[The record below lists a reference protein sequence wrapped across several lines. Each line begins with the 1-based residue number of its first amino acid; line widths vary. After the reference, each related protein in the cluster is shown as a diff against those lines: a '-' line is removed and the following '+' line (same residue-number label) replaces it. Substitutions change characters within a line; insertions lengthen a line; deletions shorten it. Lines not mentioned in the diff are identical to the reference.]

1 MMITYTVKVNDSG
14 TVRWYNEDGLLH
26 RLDGPAVEYADG
38 SKEWWVNGKLHR
50 LDGPAVESSDGFK
63 SWWLNGKLHRL
74 DGPAVEWANGY
85 KSWYQNGNLH
95 RLDGPAVCGSHGGKQ
110 WYIGGVKYTE
120 EKFLAKIEIMNC
132 PCKGKKVI
140 VDGVEYTLI

>member
-26 RLDGPAVEYADG
+26 RLDGPAVE
-38 SKEWWVNGKLHR
+38 R
-50 LDGPAVESSDGFK
+50 
-63 SWWLNGKLHRL
+63 
-74 DGPAVEWANGY
+74 ANGH

-110 WYIGGVKYTE
+110 WYIGGVEYTE

>member
-14 TVRWYNEDGLLH
+14 TVRWYNEDGL
-26 RLDGPAVEYADG
+26 
-38 SKEWWVNGKLHR
+38 
-50 LDGPAVESSDGFK
+50 
-63 SWWLNGKLHRL
+63 
-74 DGPAVEWANGY
+74 
-85 KSWYQNGNLH
+85 LH

-120 EKFLAKIEIMNC
+120 EKFLAKIEIMNRH
-132 PCKGKKVI
+132 CKGKKVI